1 MQARESYLSLLEK
14 NMRANHAEYRKYA
27 TDAEAESA
35 NTLSEADILAAAVE
49 EEYRIFGANK
59 VITTYRRGMAFLM
72 AEVKKE
78 TDAWRLH
85 RSLRDFKRREPQ
97 EDEEEGSPRPQA
109 NSGFQGDNSIDIFYF

>member
-1 MQARESYLSLLEK
+1 
-14 NMRANHAEYRKYA
+14 
-27 TDAEAESA
+27 
-35 NTLSEADILAAAVE
+35 
-49 EEYRIFGANK
+49 
-59 VITTYRRGMAFLM
+59 MAFLM